1 MGVVEFLPPIWE
13 IVNSVEEIPL
23 GTLRGITTVYFFLTK
38 DRDILY
44 ILFPDLADLDFLL
57 KVRLLGR
64 KVRFLRLNTIRILII
79 TSLLVHRNIVFFG
92 RILLIVRIST
102 ILQVDNVESSFD
114 ERESIRVNFSRMFI
128 TTH

>member
-1 MGVVEFLPPIWE
+1 MFLPPIWE
-13 IVNSVEEIPL
+13 IVNSVEEMVL